1 MSNTQ
6 ERLSTLQSEITTL
19 RAQLAEIATVPGRD
33 HQRTY
38 LFRELVYCVATYD
51 GLLRK
56 HRRQSAYT
64 LRQRAVNQPDQPAY
78 G

>member
-6 ERLSTLQSEITTL
+6 QRLSTLQFEIAAL
-19 RAQLAEIATVPGRD
+19 RAQLAELAAVPGHD

-38 LFRELVYCVATYD
+38 LFRELVYYVTTYD
-51 GLLRK
+51 ALLRK
-56 HRRQSAYT
+56 QRRQSAYT
-64 LRQRAVNQPDQPAY
+64 LRQRAVNQPDQPAC

>member
-6 ERLSTLQSEITTL
+6 ERLSTLQFEIAAL
-19 RAQLAEIATVPGRD
+19 RAQLAEIAAVPGHD
-33 HQRTY
+33 HQRAY

-51 GLLRK
+51 ALQRK
-56 HRRQSAYT
+56 HQRQSAYT